1 MYLAVFAL
9 TLVCTRA
16 VAATAMSGSV
26 EMQTSYLNSI
36 YEAVKNRQ
44 LRDGELNLLRNESM
58 GFANAVRSFAEK
70 GEKIARCAST
80 SVFPSRVLTYV
91 TSGEKGQPLA
101 SADSRAYHLVS
112 AS

>member
-9 TLVCTRA
+9 TLVSIHA

-26 EMQTSYLNSI
+26 ELQTRYLNSI

-44 LRDGELNLLRNESM
+44 LRDGELNLLRNESV

-70 GEKIARCAST
+70 GEK
-80 SVFPSRVLTYV
+80 L
-91 TSGEKGQPLA
+91 
-101 SADSRAYHLVS
+101 
-112 AS
+112 